1 MNKSSSIQFDTGT
14 LLTQRVT
21 RTNLLTPEGVTI
33 VRQTVGK
40 RERVRANK

>member
-21 RTNLLTPEGVTI
+21 RRN
-33 VRQTVGK
+33 VRIY
-40 RERVRANK
+40 